1 MPKIDTKTAKKIAH
15 SFYDDLNK
23 EMKNEKFKKAFYEE
37 RLKLEIAAE
46 ILKLR
51 KEKYDKQ
58 EKTT

>member
-1 MPKIDTKTAKKIAH
+1 
-15 SFYDDLNK
+15 
-23 EMKNEKFKKAFYEE
+23 MKNEKFKKSFYEE

-46 ILKLR
+46 IFKLR